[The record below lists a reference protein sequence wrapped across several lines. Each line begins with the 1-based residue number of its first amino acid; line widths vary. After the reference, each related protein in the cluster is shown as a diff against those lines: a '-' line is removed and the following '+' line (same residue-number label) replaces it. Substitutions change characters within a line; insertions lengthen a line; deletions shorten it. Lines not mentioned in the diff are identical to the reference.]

1 MIGMGSR
8 GIYDLM
14 RRTVFDDFKGA
25 LNSIKGTMHMMRH
38 YKWRRKGIA
47 PERPMVVFMV
57 DRYFYSGGMAD
68 RFKGAV
74 TAYAYCKQRGIDYRI
89 CYEYPFDLSDYL
101 SPASYDWRLKEGE
114 LTDCIMDSS
123 LMYAR
128 AEHGRRLLRKKLGNR
143 QLHFY
148 GNYNNLELLNARGGT
163 DYRWGE
169 LFRELFRP
177 GQALEDALEREKEKI
192 GPDYV
197 SAVFRFQNLLGD
209 FKEYSFSRL
218 EDEARCEE
226 IKKTCLVGIRI
237 LQARFP
243 DVPVLVTSDSST
255 FLKLASEI
263 PGVHTIS
270 GKVVHMGSAEGE
282 DFNTYLKSFVDFY
295 MLAGSRNV
303 FALGTEEMYC
313 TQFPMYAAMVNDVP
327 FERITL

>member
-1 MIGMGSR
+1 MSK
-8 GIYDLM
+8 GIYDYL
-14 RRTVFDDFKGA
+14 RRTVIDDFKGA
-25 LNSIKGTMHMMRH
+25 LNSIKGTMHMLRH
-38 YKWRRKGIA
+38 YRWRRKVRM

-89 CYEYPFDLSDYL
+89 CYEYPFNLSDYL
-101 SPASYDWRLKEGE
+101 SPASYDWRLKDGE
-114 LTDCIMDSS
+114 FTDCIMDST

-128 AEHGRRLLRKKLGNR
+128 AEHGRRLLRKKFGNR

-148 GNYNNLELLNARGGT
+148 GNYNNLELLNKKGGT
-163 DYRWGE
+163 DYKWGE

-177 GQALEDALEREKEKI
+177 GKALEEALERERARI
-192 GPDYV
+192 GNDYI

-218 EDEARCEE
+218 EDEERRKE
-226 IKKTCLVGIRI
+226 ITETCLNGIRNI
-237 LQARFP
+237 QNMFP
-243 DVPVLVTSDSST
+243 GTPVLVTSDSMT
-255 FLKLASEI
+255 FLNLASEI

-295 MLAGSRNV
+295 MLSESRKV